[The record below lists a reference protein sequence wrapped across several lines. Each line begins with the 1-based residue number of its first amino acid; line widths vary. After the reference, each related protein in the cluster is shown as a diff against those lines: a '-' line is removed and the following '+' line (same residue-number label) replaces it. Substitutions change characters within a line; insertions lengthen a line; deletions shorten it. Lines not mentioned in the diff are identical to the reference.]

1 MEDFVFHNPTKI
13 VFGEEA
19 ELKIV
24 AEIVAAG
31 YKKVMI
37 VYGMGHIK
45 ESGLFDKVVRRIIKN
60 ELSFTEFGGVKPN
73 PVLSHVKDGV
83 EWARKNNA
91 DCLLAIGGG
100 SVIDEAKAIAAGVF
114 YDGDAWDFFE
124 KRAEP
129 TSALALFCILTIGAT
144 GSEMNNGC
152 VITNDEWQ
160 KKYAFASPLLFPK
173 VSALNPA
180 LNISVS
186 KKQSAMAAVDAM
198 SHIMEV
204 YFTKKNESPL
214 GDRLSFALLKSIVKD
229 TESIIKDPNDYE
241 ARASFMWSA
250 SLALNGLL
258 PCGAKEYS
266 FPNHLLEHSLSALY
280 NLPHG
285 EGLAI
290 IMPSW
295 LSWLRQKEPKRVDKF
310 CKKLFSKSGVE
321 GVAAFE
327 AWLKGIGVA
336 TRLED
341 VGIDADEIP
350 VIVSNILIA
359 AERSKAY
366 KEYDKK
372 TLEEILK
379 KALKN

>member
-13 VFGEEA
+13 LFGEEA

-45 ESGLFDKVVRRIIKN
+45 ESGLFDRVVRRIIKN
-60 ELSFTEFGGVKPN
+60 ELNFTEFGGIKPN
-73 PVLSHVKDGV
+73 PILSHTKDGI
-83 EWARKNNA
+83 EWARKNNV

-100 SVIDEAKAIAAGVF
+100 SVIDEAKAIAAGSF
-114 YDGDAWDFFE
+114 YDGDVWDFFE
-124 KRAEP
+124 KRTQP
-129 TSALALFCILTIGAT
+129 TSALSIFCVLTLGAT
-144 GSEMNNGC
+144 GSEMNDGC
-152 VITNDEWQ
+152 VITNEEEQ
-160 KKYAFASPLLFPK
+160 KKYTFSSPLLFPK
-173 VSALNPA
+173 ISALNPA
-180 LNISVS
+180 LNLSAS
-186 KKQSAMAAVDAM
+186 KKLSAMAAVDAM

-214 GDRLSFALLKSIVKD
+214 NDRLSFALLKSIVKD
-229 TESIIKDPNDYE
+229 TEAILKDPSDYE

-258 PCGAKEYS
+258 PCETKEYS
-266 FPNHLLEHSLSALY
+266 FPKHLLEHSLSAMY
-280 NLPHG
+280 DLPHG

-290 IMPSW
+290 VMPAW
-295 LSWLRQKEPKRVDKF
+295 LSWFRQKEPKRVDKF
-310 CKKLFSKSGVE
+310 CKKLFSKTGAE

-327 AWLKGIGVA
+327 AWLKSMRLA

-341 VGIDADEIP
+341 VQIDDEEIP
-350 VIVSNILIA
+350 KIVSNTLVS
-359 AERSKAY
+359 AERSKSY

-372 TLEEILK
+372 SVEEIFK
-379 KALKN
+379 RALR